1 METVDVLLNEST
13 GEEEKIITLVLSDTK
28 NIEFESTFNDI
39 PSSFEADFDTI
50 QIIEQNDYLK
60 LINKPKINGEV
71 VGQIMYTF
79 EWSDWRNGTFLWIQS
94 AYVNKEFRGI
104 GVFKA
109 LYKFIRDIADND
121 NNICGI
127 RLYVEKENTIA
138 KKTYKNIGMK
148 ECNYY
153 IYEYDKE

>member
-1 METVDVLLNEST
+1 MNIRKALNKDIDVIARYNYNLAYETEN
-13 GEEEKIITLVLSDTK
+13 KILDM
-28 NIEFESTFNDI
+28 NILTRGV
-39 PSSFEADFDTI
+39 EA
-50 QIIEQNDYLK
+50 IIKDE
-60 LINKPKINGEV
+60 NKGIYHVCEINGEV

-94 AYVNKEFRGI
+94 AYVNKEFRGM

-121 NNICGI
+121 NNICGV

>member
-1 METVDVLLNEST
+1 MNIRKALNKDIDVIARYNYNLAYETEN
-13 GEEEKIITLVLSDTK
+13 KILDM
-28 NIEFESTFNDI
+28 NILTRGV
-39 PSSFEADFDTI
+39 EA
-50 QIIEQNDYLK
+50 IIKDE
-60 LINKPKINGEV
+60 NKGIYHVCEINGEV

-79 EWSDWRNGTFLWIQS
+79 KWSDWRNGTFLWIQS
-94 AYVNKEFRGI
+94 AYVNKEFRGM